1 MSQATQREIAF
12 FASAH
17 SCVLDFMTAFAQ
29 PTPKAPMDAAI
40 DQFGLRANLIG
51 EEVTE
56 FFTAEDKVDMLDGLC
71 DLLYVSIGTYITCGE
86 PLESFSRYAQHKGV
100 LTAAAEAK
108 KQLALQYCEKGLR
121 EKISTLCLSVIRAGN
136 ALVGDEKFSSAFYAV
151 HWNNMEKFW
160 TEAEVKSVEP
170 LKRYVATFVPSL
182 SHEARCWRVLNADGK
197 VTKSPNHRK
206 VDLSACV

>member
-51 EEVTE
+51 EEATE
-56 FFTAEDKVDMLDGLC
+56 FFEAKNKVDMLDGLC
-71 DLLYVSIGTYITCGE
+71 DLLYVSIRTYITCGE
-86 PLESFSRYAQHKGV
+86 PVELFARYALHKGV
-100 LTAAAEAK
+100 MTAAAEAK
-108 KQLALQYCEKGLR
+108 KQLALQYCERGLR
-121 EKISTLCLSVIRAGN
+121 EKISSLCLSVIRAG
-136 ALVGDEKFSSAFYAV
+136 ASLVGDEKFSSAFYAV
-151 HWNNMEKFW
+151 HWNNMEKMW
-160 TEAEVKSVEP
+160 TSLEVQSVEP
-170 LKRYVATFVPSL
+170 LKKYTATFLPYL
-182 SHEARCWRVLNADGK
+182 SHEPRCWRVVNADGK

-206 VDLSACV
+206 VDLSAYV